1 MSSDPSS
8 CTQFDT
14 FTYEI
19 IGSTAGVRSD
29 LYNRPLNEAL
39 ITDFFGGVSDVELDQ
54 DHGSL
59 KSDLT
64 SKEDAEDSVMS
75 QVPPLLARPPP
86 DFQAR
91 SARELDFQPL
101 HTRWM
106 AWAGASFALLQVG
119 VVLIVRSK

>member
-39 ITDFFGGVSDVELDQ
+39 ITDFFGGVSDVELDH
-54 DHGSL
+54 DHELL
-59 KSDLT
+59 KSGLT
-64 SKEDAEDSVMS
+64 SKEDAEELVMS
-75 QVPPLLARPPP
+75 QVPPLMAPPPP
-86 DFQAR
+86 DFQSR
-91 SARELDFQPL
+91 SAQELDFQPL
-101 HTRWM
+101 HTSWM
-106 AWAGASFALLQVG
+106 AWAGALFALLQVG
-119 VVLIVRSK
+119 AVLIVRNK